1 MERADVVVAGAGP
14 AGAIAARVL
23 ARAGAD
29 VLLLEA
35 RSFPRPKVCGDAL
48 IPDSLALLREE
59 GLLET
64 VSPHAHAAEAIRVFA
79 PSGRSVRLSAPF
91 LTIRREHLDAMLV
104 EAAVAAG
111 ARLVEN
117 ARVSG
122 PRRDGAGVIS
132 GLYAER
138 GGERYE
144 VEAPLT
150 ILATGAASGMLEA
163 FGVRTRRQP
172 SALALRAYW
181 RVPALDPTELII
193 SFERSMLPAYGWV
206 FPMRDGEANIGV
218 SLFLDNGRTGENL
231 RDLFVRF
238 TTQCPHMRDVLLGAE
253 PLGDVRGAPLRC
265 ALEGAEALGAGLLVA
280 GEALGTTYSLSG
292 EGIGKAMESGRL
304 AARAALVALEVGRFD
319 RATLARYEVSLRDA
333 HFPQKFAQYKEAQ
346 RWMNRSWAA
355 NLLTWRA
362 QHSQGVRGALEAVL
376 REEVAP
382 SDVMSTRGL
391 LRTLVL

>member
-48 IPDSLALLREE
+48 IPDSLAVLREE
-59 GLLET
+59 GLLDVVAT
-64 VSPHAHAAEAIRVFA
+64 RAHAAEAIRVFA

-111 ARLVEN
+111 ARLEEN
-117 ARVSG
+117 VRVKG
-122 PRRDGAGVIS
+122 ARRDAAGAIT
-132 GLYAER
+132 GLEAER
-138 GGERYE
+138 GGDAYH
-144 VEAPLT
+144 VEAPIT

-163 FGVRTRRQP
+163 FGVRTRSQP

-181 RVPALDPTELII
+181 RVPALDPTELVI
-193 SFERSMLPAYGWV
+193 SYERSLLPAYGWI

-218 SLFLDNGRTGENL
+218 SVFLENGRTGENL
-231 RDLFVRF
+231 RELFVRF
-238 TTQCPHMRDVLLGAE
+238 TTECPHMRDVLRGAE

-265 ALEGAEALGAGLLVA
+265 ALEGAEALAPGLLVA

-292 EGIGKAMESGRL
+292 EGIGKAMESGRMAARTALTAL
-304 AARAALVALEVGRFD
+304 AAGRFD
-319 RATLARYEVSLRDA
+319 RATLAQYELALRAA
-333 HFPQKFAQYKEAQ
+333 HFPEKFAQYRQAQ
-346 RWMNRSWAA
+346 RWLSRSWAA

-362 QHSQGVRGALEAVL
+362 QRSRGVRGMLEAIL

-382 SDVMSTRGL
+382 SDLLSAGGL

>member
-59 GLLET
+59 GLFDD
-64 VSPHAHAAEAIRVFA
+64 VASRAHSADAIRVFA
-79 PSGRSVRLSAPF
+79 PSGRSVRLAAPF
-91 LTIRREHLDAMLV
+91 LTIRREHLDEMLV
-104 EAAVAAG
+104 RAAVAAG
-111 ARLVEN
+111 ARLEEN
-117 ARVSG
+117 VRVAG
-122 PRRDGAGVIS
+122 PRRDGTTVTGVD
-132 GLYAER
+132 ATRE
-138 GGERYE
+138 GEPFE

-163 FGVRTRRQP
+163 FGVRTRSQP
-172 SALALRAYW
+172 SAVALRAYW
-181 RVPALDPTELII
+181 RVPALDPSELVI
-193 SFERSMLPAYGWV
+193 SFERSMLPAYGWI

-218 SLFLDNGRTGENL
+218 SLFLSDGRTSENL
-231 RDLFVRF
+231 RELFVRF
-238 TTQCPHMRDVLLGAE
+238 TTECEHMRAVLRGAE

-265 ALEGAEALGAGLLVA
+265 ALEGAEALAPGLLVA

-304 AARAALVALEVGRFD
+304 AARTALLALGAGRFD
-319 RATLARYEVSLRDA
+319 RATLAHYDRALRA
-333 HFPQKFAQYKEAQ
+333 ARFPEKFAQYKTAQ
-346 RWMNRSWAA
+346 RWLSRSWAA
-355 NLLTWRA
+355 DLLTWRA
-362 QHSQGVRGALEAVL
+362 QRSSGVRGMLEAIL
-376 REEVAP
+376 REEAAP
-382 SDVMSTRGL
+382 SDLMSAGGM
-391 LRTLVL
+391 LRTLVLR

>member
-64 VSPHAHAAEAIRVFA
+64 VSAGAHAAEAIRVFA

-91 LTIRREHLDAMLV
+91 LTIRREHLDEMLV
-104 EAAVAAG
+104 RAAVAAG
-111 ARLVEN
+111 ARLEEN
-117 ARVSG
+117 VRVAG
-122 PRRDGAGVIS
+122 PRRDGATVSGVD
-132 GLYAER
+132 AER
-138 GGERYE
+138 KGEPCQ
-144 VEAPLT
+144 VQAPLT

-163 FGVRTRRQP
+163 FGVRTRSQP

-181 RVPALDPTELII
+181 RVPALDPSELVI

-206 FPMRDGEANIGV
+206 FPMRDGEANVGV
-218 SLFLDNGRTGENL
+218 SLFLENGRTGENL

-238 TTQCPHMRDVLLGAE
+238 TTECAHMREVLRGAE

-265 ALEGAEALGAGLLVA
+265 ALEGAQALDAGLLVA

-304 AARAALVALEVGRFD
+304 AARTALLALDAGQFD
-319 RATLARYEVSLRDA
+319 RTTLAHYERALAAAR
-333 HFPQKFAQYKEAQ
+333 FPEKFAQYKQAQ
-346 RWMNRSWAA
+346 RWLSRSWAA

-362 QHSQGVRGALEAVL
+362 ERSRGVRGMLEAIL

-382 SDVMSTRGL
+382 SDLMSAGGL